1 MRKITFKQI
10 APFLV
15 LSAVAVG
22 AMFVGGEA
30 DYAPAATEPQY
41 SSADI
46 AWVLVSTALVF
57 LMTPGLAFFYG
68 GMVHRKNV
76 ISTMIKSVVAAGVV
90 GVLWITVGFSLSF
103 GDSLGGGLIG
113 DPSTYAFF
121 KGVKSAAPWPLAN
134 TIPLTLFSL
143 FQLMFA
149 IITPGLVVGAVAER
163 IRFTSYILFIAMF
176 SLLVYAPVAHWSWH
190 PEGFLAKMG
199 AWDFAGGT
207 VVHITAGCAAL
218 AGALVLKRRKS
229 HIEKKE
235 IPPANVPYVLI
246 GTGLLWFGWFGFNA
260 GSAVGASALAVNAF
274 GTTHTAAAAAGLGW
288 MFFDVIKGKKPS
300 VLGFCIGAVVGLV
313 AITPAAGYVGIPQS
327 IIIGLVAAIISNVAI
342 AIKQRSRL
350 DDTLDVFPCH
360 GIGGIVGMLLTGV
373 FANQLVHGIKDGP
386 QGLFYGNP
394 EFFFTQFKAMAI
406 VVAYSFTVSFLI
418 FKFINFILPLR
429 VTSEEEEL
437 GLDATQHN
445 EKYLQG
451 TLLVAPGAQ
460 VNGKVKESEGA
471 PETVFYGA

>member
-1 MRKITFKQI
+1 MSKRKAKQI
-10 APFLV
+10 LPFVLLV
-15 LSAVAVG
+15 AIALI
-22 AMFVGGEA
+22 AMFVKPAA
-30 DYAPAATEPQY
+30 DYVPGADAPQY
-41 SSADI
+41 SSSDI

-68 GMVHRKNV
+68 GMVNRKNV

-90 GVLWITVGFSLSF
+90 GVLWVVCGFSLAF
-103 GDSLGGGLIG
+103 GESVNGIIG
-113 DPSTYAFF
+113 NPTTYAFYD
-121 KGVKSAAPWPLAN
+121 GVKSGAAWPAAT
-134 TIPLTLFSL
+134 TIPLSLFSL

-163 IRFTSYILFIAMF
+163 IRFTSYVLFIVLFA
-176 SLLVYAPVAHWSWH
+176 LLVYAPVAHWSWH
-190 PEGFLAKMG
+190 PEGFIAKMG

-218 AGALVLKRRKS
+218 AGAMVLKQRKS
-229 HIEKKE
+229 HEAKKE

-260 GSAVGASALAVNAF
+260 GSAVGATTLAVNAF
-274 GTTHTAAAAAGLGW
+274 GTTTTAAASAGLAW

-313 AITPAAGYVGIPQS
+313 AITPGAGFVGIPQS
-327 IIIGLVAAIISNVAI
+327 IIIGLVGAIVSNI
-342 AIKQRSRL
+342 AVSIKQRSKL

-360 GIGGIVGMLLTGV
+360 GIGGMVGMLLTGV
-373 FANQLVHGIKDGP
+373 FASTAVHGISGGP

-394 EFFFTQFKAMAI
+394 QFFFIQLKAMAI
-406 VVAYSFTVSFLI
+406 VVVYSFAVSYGI
-418 FKFINFILPLR
+418 FKFINLVVPMR
-429 VTSEEEEL
+429 VSESEEEE
-437 GLDATQHN
+437 GLDASQHN

-451 TLLVAPGAQ
+451 TLLVHN
-460 VNGKVKESEGA
+460 NGTIEEKPVEQL
-471 PETVFYGA
+471 